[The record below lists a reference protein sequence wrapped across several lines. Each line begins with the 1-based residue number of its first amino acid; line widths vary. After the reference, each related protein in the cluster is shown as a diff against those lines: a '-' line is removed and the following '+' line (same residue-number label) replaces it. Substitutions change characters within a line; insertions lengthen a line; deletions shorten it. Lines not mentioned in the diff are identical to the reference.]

1 MADDKRYNLLYKP
14 ELKPDRTYRSEA
26 EFTQPTTPAVEINIP
41 PEETPEDIV
50 EQLKEL
56 EELVPGLPDGLKFVG
71 EIVTPLRQ
79 RAEVIVAEQ
88 ELLKDIPQEETVGP
102 QPGTIVT
109 PQDISNNIRIGTN
122 VTDYTPMDES
132 VPELF
137 PPPSNIV
144 INVETPKTLVQIAQE
159 NYAKDQIDL
168 QKYYLQ
174 NMRLALQKYFQHQ
187 LALTA
192 ELGLSTIDMLT
203 KKYDGTQ
210 VTGVGVNQQH
220 LHDTII
226 RSQLQREQKARY
238 FNKLANTEQTLMHMR
253 QWNAAEKLRER
264 YYDEAYGDSE
274 KFVDS
279 EANAILRQNRS
290 EYDAGY
296 KASLYNMYKYLDSSV
311 AMTNDILD
319 HTLLESKAKAK
330 LLKEGVD
337 IFKQKEY
344 SSGSAVQTTQA
355 QTAEQAKAA
364 EEFNKQST
372 STAKPTAKDIDKATG
387 VTDPADEAIYGLAP
401 NGGHWSMNDI
411 KYLNSVDS
419 EAYNSTPQGIENI
432 KIQLSLSPKY
442 AANEKSD
449 NSNSNNVTK
458 VKNASATNATNV
470 VGDTS
475 NSKVGAVT
483 VDATGTVQTSEQQ
496 ANEIKRQVAE
506 ESGVSNPT
514 VKERSTTTG
523 NTEKWDMIDGFDVYV
538 MRPAKNAVSVR
549 IVHKETMSIVAA
561 WRRTSSRNT
570 SFESIWA
577 GCSSNSNFKMDKV
590 ALRTVYDRVSSIPLS

>member
-14 ELKPDRTYRSEA
+14 ELKPDRNYRSEA
-26 EFTQPTTPAVEINIP
+26 EFAQPETPAVEINIP
-41 PEETPEDIV
+41 PEETPENIV

-56 EELVPGLPDGLKFVG
+56 EELVPGLPEGLEFVG

-79 RAEVIVAEQ
+79 RAEVIAIEQ
-88 ELLKDIPQEETVGP
+88 ELLQDIPPVETVGP

-109 PQDISNNIRIGTN
+109 PQDIPDKIRIGTN
-122 VTDYTPMDES
+122 VSDYVPSTES

-137 PPPSNIV
+137 PPPSNVI

-159 NYAKDQIDL
+159 NYTKDQIDL

-187 LALTA
+187 LALVA

-203 KKYDGTQ
+203 KSYDGTQ
-210 VTGVGVNQQH
+210 VSGVGVNQKH

-253 QWNAAEKLRER
+253 QWNASEKLRER

-319 HTLLESKAKAK
+319 HTLLESKSKAK

-344 SSGSAVQTTQA
+344 VNGNAVQTTQA

-372 STAKPTAKDIDKATG
+372 TTSKPTAEDIDKAIG

-411 KYLNSVDS
+411 KYLNSVDPD
-419 EAYNSTPQGIENI
+419 AYNSTPQGIENI
-432 KIQLSLSPKY
+432 KTQLSMSPKY
-442 AANEKSD
+442 ASNEKSD

-458 VKNASATNATNV
+458 VETVDRN
-470 VGDTS
+470 
-475 NSKVGAVT
+475 VGATLNPTLAPGTDVIGDMSDNKVSGVT
-483 VDATGTVQTSEQQ
+483 GNSGSAIQEANNKLGPLVEEYDKIMDELNGLCDKGYMRANAISKYEPTGTVFQELEFFVSKKLLTDSEIQRYYQ
-496 ANEIKRQVAE
+496 LKEAIDNNLSKRA
-506 ESGVSNPT
+506 
-514 VKERSTTTG
+514 
-523 NTEKWDMIDGFDVYV
+523 
-538 MRPAKNAVSVR
+538 
-549 IVHKETMSIVAA
+549 SIFNKY
-561 WRRTSSRNT
+561 SR
-570 SFESIWA
+570 
-577 GCSSNSNFKMDKV
+577 
-590 ALRTVYDRVSSIPLS
+590 